1 MYELFVSETCPYSI
15 KVMEYFK
22 ENDIPYR
29 KKAVSSP
36 EIMEELI
43 RLGGIEQVPFL
54 YNPEDGTRM
63 YESDEIIEYAERNK

>member
-22 ENDIPYR
+22 ENGISYL

-36 EIMEELI
+36 EIIEELI
-43 RLGGIEQVPFL
+43 GLGGIEQVPFL
-54 YNPEDGTRM
+54 YNPDDGTRM
-63 YESDEIIEYAERNK
+63 YESDKIIEYVERNK